1 MNLIKQLLMMLSRFV
16 FKLIL
21 TIANLFD
28 LNINEGALQITKY
41 DALAALADPEHQL
54 SGHMVSVGVWAYNE
68 DLGLSSGV
76 WGQNPWSED

>member
-1 MNLIKQLLMMLSRFV
+1 MLSRFV

-54 SGHMVSVGVWAYNE
+54 SGHMVSVGV
-68 DLGLSSGV
+68 
-76 WGQNPWSED
+76 